1 MRRHRYTGSRSLF
14 SIAGWLFADLLLALA
29 VIFISANT
37 LGARP
42 VKAVRPATPQPSTV
56 TPQVT
61 PVLELH
67 FHRFVLHIANPIRLL
82 ADDSTAIAQLKEQ
95 VTNEPELQGRQA
107 GLVIAYGG
115 APSSGQIR
123 NARNIANK
131 VMAVLQSLQSNN
143 YFVFA
148 HTSYYD
154 ALYLLGYQPTTA
166 KIDVYLFA
174 K

>member
-1 MRRHRYTGSRSLF
+1 MRRHRHTGSRSLF

-37 LGARP
+37 LGASP
-42 VKAVRPATPQPSTV
+42 VKAVKPAPPLPRTL

-61 PVLELH
+61 PVLELQ
-67 FHRFVLHIANPIRLL
+67 FYRFKLDIAKPAMLLHGDP
-82 ADDSTAIAQLKEQ
+82 TALAQLKQ
-95 VTNEPELQGRQA
+95 QIIAEPRLQGRQA

-115 APSSGQIR
+115 APIPGQIG
-123 NARNIANK
+123 NARNIAKK
-131 VMAVLQSLQSNN
+131 VMKVLQSLQSDD

-154 ALYLLGYQPTTA
+154 ALYRLGYQPTLA
-166 KIDVYLFA
+166 VIDVYLFA